1 MKIITSKNGKIDI
14 VLAVAS
20 LVVTSILL
28 IWFPTF
34 FDSNMNT
41 IIISC
46 ATMILLLNAIIE
58 LLCSLDNN

>member
-58 LLCSLDNN
+58 LLWSLDNN